1 MSAPQRSIGGL
12 KRARKSDTAAAFSRR
27 LLFFRFV
34 LCYTTNQQE
43 KLNMK
48 GALIMAKTTAEKL
61 AKLAQDK
68 AAIVSK
74 IAELK
79 TKLKKME
86 KEEKLL
92 KFKRIEERAKE
103 NNQNIEDLM

>member
-1 MSAPQRSIGGL
+1 
-12 KRARKSDTAAAFSRR
+12 
-27 LLFFRFV
+27 
-34 LCYTTNQQE
+34 
-43 KLNMK
+43 
-48 GALIMAKTTAEKL
+48 MAKTTAEKL